1 MTEEKKNKKIIT
13 KLKHKYRLVV
23 INDESFKEELS
34 FELSRL
40 NVIIAVLGL
49 ISITAVITFFLI
61 TQTPVRK
68 YLPGAS
74 YEEIGEQIEE
84 LQEIADSLDF
94 KQQVNELYIQNI
106 KAIAKGE
113 IPEDPLQ
120 KLLSDSLK
128 DVEFKNPSKEDSLLR
143 NMAEDQMQKGLSL
156 KEVSSNSVASYTFFT
171 PLQGMISANYDPE
184 LGHYGVDLLA
194 QEGTAIKSAL
204 DGVVVMAEW
213 SVETGHLLLIQHK
226 DDLITVYK
234 HNSVLLKKQGE
245 LVRAGDPIAIVGNS
259 GENTTGPHLHFEIWF
274 KNVPVNP
281 ENYMSF

>member
-1 MTEEKKNKKIIT
+1 MTEEKKNKKIIK

-40 NVIIAVLGL
+40 NVIIVVLGL

-84 LQEIADSLDF
+84 LQDIADSLDF

-128 DVEFKNPSKEDSLLR
+128 EVEFKNPSREDSLLR

-156 KEVSSNSVASYTFFT
+156 KEISSNSVASYTFFT

-184 LGHYGVDLLA
+184 LGHYGVDVLA

>member
-1 MTEEKKNKKIIT
+1 MTEEKKNKKIIK
-13 KLKHKYRLVV
+13 KLKHKYRLVI
-23 INDESFKEELS
+23 INDEIFKEELS
-34 FELSRL
+34 FQLSRL
-40 NVIIAVLGL
+40 NVIIALLAV
-49 ISITAVITFFLI
+49 ISITAVFTFFII

-74 YEEIGEQIEE
+74 YEEIGQKIED
-84 LQEIADSLDF
+84 LQDLADGLDF
-94 KQQVNELYIQNI
+94 KQQVNELYIENI

-113 IPEDPLQ
+113 TPEDPLE
-120 KLLSDSLK
+120 KLLGDSLK
-128 DVEFKNPSKEDSLLR
+128 DVEFENPSKDDSLLR
-143 NMAEDQMQKGLSL
+143 AMAESQMQSRLSL
-156 KEVSSNSVASYTFFT
+156 QEVSSNDVASYTFFT
-171 PLQGMISANYDPE
+171 PIQGMISANYDPE
-184 LGHYGVDLLA
+184 LGHYGVDVLA

-204 DGVVVMAEW
+204 DGVIVLSEW

-245 LVRAGDPIAIVGNS
+245 LVRAGDPIAIIGNS

>member
-1 MTEEKKNKKIIT
+1 MTEEKKNKKIIK

-40 NVIIAVLGL
+40 NVIIVVLGL

-84 LQEIADSLDF
+84 LQDIADSLDF

-204 DGVVVMAEW
+204 DGVVVLAEW